1 MMWSMIVL
9 NMIVSLAI
17 AQKATFEN
25 YKVFSIMPTTESQIQ
40 QLYKI
45 IQFHDGVNRF
55 SVHTF
60 SAHKYILFFKRN

>member
-1 MMWSMIVL
+1 MWSMIVL

-40 QLYKI
+40 QLHKI
-45 IQFHDGVNRF
+45 IRFHDGVSRF
-55 SVHTF
+55 FIRTF